1 MRTAFLSVVVT
12 LFSSYAWAGSVE
24 TTLPV
29 ISPVTTPDSVGIGP
43 AWDGF
48 YGGGLVAFET
58 GEQTY
63 FSGAGG
69 SNGPHDLEGITYGAF
84 LGYSFQRGEL
94 VYGAEAAYALG
105 EVPSDVPSTFGANY
119 SSFVDLKARAGY
131 AVGDALIYGVL
142 GGSLGVWEDR
152 TGPPE
157 TASTSGMNYGLGI
170 DYQITDQF
178 FLGAEYLVRDL
189 SGEFDE
195 PSDVSI
201 ETINQSAQIRVGLRF

>member
-1 MRTAFLSVVVT
+1 MRLAFLSFVFA
-12 LFSSYAWAGSVE
+12 LLSSHVWAGSVE
-24 TTLPV
+24 TALPV
-29 ISPVTTPDSVGIGP
+29 ISPVTAPISVGIGP

-48 YGGGLVAFET
+48 YVGGLAGFET

-63 FSGAGG
+63 FSGGTF
-69 SNGPHDLEGITYGAF
+69 SNGPYDLEGTTYGAF
-84 LGYSFQRGEL
+84 LGYNFQRGGM

-105 EVPSDVPSTFGANY
+105 DVPSTVPSTFGANY
-119 SSFVDLKARAGY
+119 SSFFDLKARAGY
-131 AVGDALIYGVL
+131 AVGDALVYGVV

-157 TASTSGMNYGLGI
+157 AASTTGLNYGLGV

-189 SGEFDE
+189 SGDFDA

-201 ETINQSAQIRVGLRF
+201 ETLSQSAQIRVGLRF